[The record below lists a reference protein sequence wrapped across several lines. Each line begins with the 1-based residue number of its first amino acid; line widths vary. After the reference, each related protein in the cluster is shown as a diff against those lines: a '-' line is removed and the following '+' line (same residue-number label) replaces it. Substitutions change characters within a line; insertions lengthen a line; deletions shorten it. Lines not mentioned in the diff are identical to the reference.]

1 MDSTGTLG
9 FVKQFL
15 ASPVKTGALVA
26 SSKELATV
34 ITRRA
39 SIPKAKTIVELG
51 PGTGVFTKKILH
63 QLSCNTVFFALEV
76 NPFFVDE
83 TRRQCSKAVV
93 YHDTAANV
101 KGYLSRHGVSKCD
114 CIISSLPW
122 AGFRKDLQESML
134 QQIVDALE
142 PGGEFLTFAYLHSV
156 FFPTARLFHHML
168 HDKFRRVTTTKIVW
182 KNVPPAFVYYCRK

>member
-1 MDSTGTLG
+1 MDSTGRLG

-15 ASPVKTGALVA
+15 VSPGKTGALVA
-26 SSKELATV
+26 SSRELATL
-34 ITRRA
+34 ITRTA

-51 PGTGVFTKKILH
+51 PGTGVFTKKILQ
-63 QLSCNTVFFALEV
+63 QLSGNTVFFALDV

-93 YHDTAANV
+93 YHDTAVNV
-101 KGYLSRHGVSKCD
+101 KRYLSRHGVSKCD

-122 AGFRKDLQESML
+122 AGFDKDLQESIL
-134 QQIVDALE
+134 QQIVDVLE
-142 PGGEFLTFAYLHSV
+142 PGGEFLTFAYLHNV

-168 HDKFRRVTTTKIVW
+168 YHKFRRVTTTKIVW